1 MSVNETSLATEWTWG
16 PRELESRL
24 WGSLGSLCEDK
35 ESNEHTFQHQSRKS
49 FGEPTSLG
57 VLVGGGCLE
66 GGFEG
71 IEELN
76 MNLTIYSS
84 IIRDIKHPCDG

>member
-1 MSVNETSLATEWTWG
+1 MSVSETTLVTEWTWG

-24 WGSLGSLCEDK
+24 WGSLGSLREGK
-35 ESNEHTFQHQSRKS
+35 QSNEHTCRHQSRKS
-49 FGEPTSLG
+49 FAEPKTLG

-76 MNLTIYSS
+76 VNLIIYSR